1 MTVDFVRTPDERF
14 ADLPDWP
21 YEPRYVDVDGLRMAY
36 VDEGPRDGQAILL
49 VHGEPTWGYLYRR
62 MLPTLLDA
70 GYRTV
75 VPDLIGF
82 GRSDKPTE
90 RAAYTYAGH
99 VAWLHSL
106 VEQLDLRDIVLFGQ
120 DWGGLIGLRVAAEHP
135 ERFDRLVLANT
146 FLPDGAPAGEG
157 FLQWQQA
164 SQAMPFLDAGKLLQ
178 RATLARQLT
187 DAEVEAYRAPF
198 PDETHMAG
206 ARQFPLL
213 VPTGPDDP
221 AVPANRAAWEVLERW
236 ERPVLTLWAPDD
248 IVLGRAQDSLVRR
261 IPGAA
266 GQPHQTFSP
275 AGHFIQ
281 DDVGEQL
288 AAAMVAWLQT

>member
-1 MTVDFVRTPDERF
+1 M
-14 ADLPDWP
+14 
-21 YEPRYVDVDGLRMAY
+21 
-36 VDEGPRDGQAILL
+36 
-49 VHGEPTWGYLYRR
+49 
-62 MLPTLLDA
+62 
-70 GYRTV
+70 
-75 VPDLIGF
+75 
-82 GRSDKPTE
+82 
-90 RAAYTYAGH
+90 
-99 VAWLHSL
+99 
-106 VEQLDLRDIVLFGQ
+106 LFGQ

-135 ERFDRLVLANT
+135 DRFDRLVLANT

-164 SQAMPFLDAGKLLQ
+164 SQAMPFLDAGTLLQ
-178 RATLARQLT
+178 RATLARQLS

-198 PDETHMAG
+198 PDEVHMAG

-288 AAAMVAWLQT
+288 AAAIVAWLKA